1 MSLQDIDPQFRLDS
15 DMAPTYVV
23 KDYDIETGE
32 FSVYY
37 NDGSLKDNNWYGP
50 IAMDLDS
57 MKPDHEEPIRFQ
69 IAHAVYNAVR
79 RSRLVECDMEASK
92 TVLAQM
98 MGIEQT
104 VPMEDLMKHRET
116 KAKASITQVDPV
128 LSATQVVSIFSEDD
142 FDEQFEALSAELAKE
157 E

>member
-1 MSLQDIDPQFRLDS
+1 MYKRQ
-15 DMAPTYVV
+15 
-23 KDYDIETGE
+23 
-32 FSVYY
+32 
-37 NDGSLKDNNWYGP
+37 GSLKDNNWYGP

-116 KAKASITQVDPV
+116 KAKASVTQVDPV
-128 LSATQVVSIFSEDD
+128 LSATQVVSIFSEED
-142 FDEQFEALSAELAKE
+142 FDEQFEALSAELAE

>member
-69 IAHAVYNAVR
+69 IAHQVYNAVR
-79 RSRLVECDMEASK
+79 RSRLVECDMEDIK
-92 TVLAQM
+92 TVLAQI

-104 VPMEDLMKHRET
+104 FPMEYLMKHRET

>member
-69 IAHAVYNAVR
+69 IANQVYNAVR

-92 TVLAQM
+92 AVSAQM

-116 KAKASITQVDPV
+116 KAKASVTQVDPV
-128 LSATQVVSIFSEDD
+128 LSATQIVSIFSEDD
-142 FDEQFEALSAELAKE
+142 FDEQFEALSAELAE

>member
-15 DMAPTYVV
+15 DVAPTYVV

-32 FSVYY
+32 FGVYY
-37 NDGSLKDNNWYGP
+37 NDGTLKDDNWYGP

-69 IAHAVYNAVR
+69 IAEQVCNAVMQK
-79 RSRLVECDMEASK
+79 RLNECDMEGSK
-92 TVLAQM
+92 LVLAQM
-98 MGIEQT
+98 MGVEQ
-104 VPMEDLMKHRET
+104 VLPMEDLMKHRENVARNDT
-116 KAKASITQVDPV
+116 THVDAV
-128 LSATQVVSIFSEDD
+128 LSATQVVNIFSEDD
-142 FDEQFEALSAELAKE
+142 FDEQFEALSAELAE

>member
-128 LSATQVVSIFSEDD
+128 LSATQVVSIFSEED

>member
-1 MSLQDIDPQFRLDS
+1 MSLTDIDPQFRLDAS
-15 DMAPTYVV
+15 VAPTYVV
-23 KDYDIETGE
+23 KDYNIDTGE

-37 NDGSLKDNNWYGP
+37 NDGTLANDDWYGP
-50 IAMDLDS
+50 IGMDLDS

-116 KAKASITQVDPV
+116 KAKASVTQVDPV
-128 LSATQVVSIFSEDD
+128 FSATQVVSIFSEED
-142 FDEQFEALSAELAKE
+142 FDEQFEALSAELAE

>member
-15 DMAPTYVV
+15 DVAPTYVV

-32 FSVYY
+32 FGVYY
-37 NDGSLKDNNWYGP
+37 NDGTLKDDNWYGP

-69 IAHAVYNAVR
+69 IAEQVYNAVMQK
-79 RSRLVECDMEASK
+79 RLNECDMEGSK
-92 TVLAQM
+92 VVLAQM
-98 MGIEQT
+98 MGVEQ
-104 VPMEDLMKHRET
+104 VLPMEDLMKHRET
-116 KAKASITQVDPV
+116 VARNDTTHVDAV
-128 LSATQVVSIFSEDD
+128 LSATQVVNIFSEDD
-142 FDEQFEALSAELAKE
+142 FDEQFEALSAELAE